1 MGQTS
6 EKSKTNVLFLNSSR
20 IWSELQPGASTN
32 DMYATTSSRRLA
44 LPVLL
49 TGLAT
54 CLLMAPPAGCQRG
67 GFQAQHGGFSGQ
79 RVSFQG
85 PRGGFQQTQL
95 KRNPQAQA
103 PQVQRRNGQVPGAN
117 RAPKGEHLAEWM
129 NQHGGLSLAQQQQA
143 LQREPGFRS
152 LPAQTQQR
160 ELDRLAQLNAMSPQQ
175 RDRLIRNNEH
185 LETLS
190 PDQRG
195 QVRGAMQQL
204 GALPPDQR
212 RMVARNF
219 RELRDLPPEQRASAM
234 SRMPLNEAQRAT
246 LGNLLRVEPLL
257 PPPDK

>member
-1 MGQTS
+1 
-6 EKSKTNVLFLNSSR
+6 
-20 IWSELQPGASTN
+20 
-32 DMYATTSSRRLA
+32 MYATTSSRSLA

-49 TGLAT
+49 TGLAA
-54 CLLMAPPAGCQRG
+54 CLLTSPSAGCQTG
-67 GFQAQHGGFSGQ
+67 GFQGRHGVFSGQ
-79 RVSFQG
+79 QVSFRA
-85 PRGGFQQTQL
+85 PRGGFQQAQL
-95 KRNPQAQA
+95 KRNPQVQA
-103 PQVQRRNGQVPGAN
+103 PQQRRGPQAPGLGQAG

-129 NQHGGLSLAQQQQA
+129 NQHSALSLPQQQQA
-143 LQREPGFRS
+143 LQREPGFHE
-152 LPAQTQQR
+152 LPPQTQQR

-212 RMVARNF
+212 RMVAHNF
-219 RELRDLPPEQRASAM
+219 RELRDLPPDQRAAAM
-234 SRMPLNEAQRAT
+234 SRMPLNDAQRAT
-246 LGNLLRVEPLL
+246 LSNLLRVEPLL

>member
-6 EKSKTNVLFLNSSR
+6 EKSKTNALFLNSSR

-54 CLLMAPPAGCQRG
+54 CLLMAPPARCQR
-67 GFQAQHGGFSGQ
+67 GGFSGQ
-79 RVSFQG
+79 RVTFQG
-85 PRGGFQQTQL
+85 QRAGGQQTQF

-129 NQHGGLSLAQQQQA
+129 NQHSGLSLAQQQQA
-143 LQREPGFRS
+143 LQREPGFGS
-152 LPAQTQQR
+152 LPAPTQQR
-160 ELDRLAQLNAMSPQQ
+160 ELDRLAQLNSMSPQQ

-219 RELRDLPPEQRASAM
+219 RELRDLPPDQRAVAM
-234 SRMPLNEAQRAT
+234 SRMPLNDAQRAT

-257 PPPDK
+257 PAPDK